1 MIKIGDF
8 TINRIKSIVNLN
20 CKEIMIFDG
29 TNSEIQEIFSFLFE
43 VKESSECLY
52 LFDLKE
58 GIHEIR

>member
-1 MIKIGDF
+1 MLIGVLKIY
-8 TINRIKSIVNLN
+8 IN
-20 CKEIMIFDG
+20 CKGIMIFDG
-29 TNSEIQEIFSFLFE
+29 TNSKIQEIFSFLFE